1 MATFKV
7 QFRRGTTA
15 EHTTFTGAQGEITYD
30 TETNQLVLHDGV
42 TPGGHRIPLITDVPT
57 DLNQLTDVND
67 VLPQLMPTTTGTWY
81 GDRAFWSGGE
91 GSVTSATAISYVN
104 LTTPG
109 NAANF
114 GNLQYR
120 RRMATAVSD
129 SNRAVVLGH
138 SQSTYIEG
146 QVDIEYFATATLGDA
161 AVFGV
166 IGENK
171 QDWGGASDGLYGI
184 AGGGIS
190 GNYGQIFYIV
200 IQIESD
206 ASIFGDLKLNKWG
219 VLTSNDS
226 SIALFAGGQYG
237 SYYQNGIEKISFSTQ
252 GTATDHGFLRSV
264 TRSGGGCG
272 NDTISLF
279 VYGREGHQL
288 PHSKKV
294 DYLTTATGGTASA
307 AGELA
312 QLQSYADVTNNG
324 SRAATAGGRY
334 DNNYYKNTIEYID
347 FSNLGNVSDFGDL
360 QSADNSFKCATSG
373 NL

>member
-1 MATFKV
+1 MAGKKI

-15 EHTTFTGAQGEITYD
+15 EHATFAGAQGELTYD
-30 TETNQLVLHDGV
+30 TEKKTLVLHDG
-42 TPGGHRIPLITDVPT
+42 TTIGGIELARMDAVPT
-57 DLNQLTDVND
+57 DLNHLTDD
-67 VLPQLMPTTTGTWY
+67 GDILPQIMPTTTGTWY

-91 GSVTSATAISYVN
+91 GTVTSATAISYVN

-120 RRMATAVSD
+120 RRMATSASD
-129 SNRAVVLGH
+129 SNRAVVMGH

-146 QVDIEYFATATLGDA
+146 QVDIEYFATATPGNGA
-161 AVFGV
+161 TFGV

-171 QDWGGASDGLYGI
+171 QDWGSASDGLYMLA
-184 AGGGIS
+184 AGSPTGT
-190 GNYGQIFYIV
+190 YGDIFYIV
-200 IQIESD
+200 IQLESD
-206 ASIFGDLKLNKWG
+206 ASSFGDLKLNKWG
-219 VLTSNDS
+219 VLSSNDS
-226 SIALFAGGQYG
+226 TIALFAGGQYG

-252 GTATDHGFLRSV
+252 GTATDHGYLRSV

-272 NDTISLF
+272 NDTTSVF
-279 VYGREGHQL
+279 VYGREGNQL

-307 AGELA
+307 AGQLS

-324 SRAATAGGRY
+324 TRAATAGGRY
-334 DNNYYKNTIEYID
+334 DNSYYDNTIEYLD
-347 FSNLGNVSDFGDL
+347 FSNLGNVNDFGDL
-360 QSADNSFKCATSG
+360 QSADNSFKCAASG
-373 NL
+373 NA